1 MSRALLIVD
10 VQNDFCEGGSLAV
23 EGGSQVAKGISNYL
37 DRRVGDYEVV
47 IASKDWHD
55 ATDNGGHIASSPDFK
70 DSWPAH
76 CLAYGTGS
84 DFHPDLNRDHIDEV
98 VYKGVGVPAY
108 SAFEGWAALAGSR
121 QLGLDEILREYGI
134 TQVDVCGIATDYCV
148 KATALDARRRGFGTT
163 LLLNLT
169 AAVSPAAVQGVLREL
184 VDADVF
190 VRTMAS

>member
-1 MSRALLIVD
+1 MARALLIVD

-23 EGGSQVAKGISNYL
+23 EGGGQVAKGISHYL
-37 DRRVGDYEVV
+37 DRRARDYEVV

-55 ATDNGGHIASSPDFK
+55 ATDNGGHIARTPDYK

-76 CLAYGTGS
+76 CLAHGTGS

-98 VYKGVGVPAY
+98 VYKGSGVPAY
-108 SAFEGWAALAGSR
+108 SAFEGWAALAGAR
-121 QLGLDEILREYGI
+121 QLGLEEILREYGVGE
-134 TQVDVCGIATDYCV
+134 VDVCGLATDYCV
-148 KATALDARRRGFGTT
+148 KATALDARRRGFNTT

-169 AAVSPAAVQGVLREL
+169 APVSPDAVEGVLREL

-190 VRTMAS
+190 VRTSAS